1 MTEIKLRDKEI
12 IAQLSYEDGW
22 KPAVGVKV
30 TIKGID
36 FSFVFKNLNSPVLVI
51 SELSSGAKLYEYK
64 LTLLELLET
73 TTKEQTYAFIR
84 KFAKKVEML
93 IDSYGLE
100 KIKKKVKDSKEKSE
114 IKFGKM
120 PEIRDCEGVIQ

>member
-1 MTEIKLRDKEI
+1 MSEITLRDKEI

-22 KPAVGVKV
+22 KPAAGVKV
-30 TIKGID
+30 TIRGID

-51 SELSSGAKLYEYK
+51 SELTSGAKLYEYK
-64 LTLLELLET
+64 LTLLELLENS
-73 TTKEQTYAFIR
+73 TKEQTYEFIR

-120 PEIRDCEGVIQ
+120 PEIRDCEGGIQ